1 MTSKKH
7 MTLKF
12 YQNLGKLFYAIA
24 AVDNKVHDA
33 EIQKLRELV
42 SKEWLAVDDLE
53 DAFGTDAAY
62 QIDIVFDWL
71 RLEEELNPQICYD
84 EFISYKTDQN
94 HLFSPTV
101 NLLILKTADA
111 IAESFSSKNKS
122 ELMLLAKLAMDLN
135 PKK

>member
-1 MTSKKH
+1 MTSKTH

-24 AVDNKVHDA
+24 AIDNTVHDL
-33 EIQKLRELV
+33 EIQKLRALV

-53 DAFGTDAAY
+53 DDFGADAAY

-71 RLEEELNPQICYD
+71 RLEEELNPLICYD
-84 EFISYKTDQN
+84 EFVSYKTDQK
-94 HLFSPTV
+94 HLFTPRV
-101 NLLILKTADA
+101 NRLILKTADA

-122 ELMLLAKLAMDLN
+122 ELMLLTKLAMELN